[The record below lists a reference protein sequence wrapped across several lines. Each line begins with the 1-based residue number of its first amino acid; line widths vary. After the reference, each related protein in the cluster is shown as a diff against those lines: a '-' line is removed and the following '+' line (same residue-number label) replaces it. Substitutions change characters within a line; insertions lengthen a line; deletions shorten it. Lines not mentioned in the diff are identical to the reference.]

1 MGRKY
6 NYVDID
12 FAVRVLNHPELIDD
26 EEMRLWLR
34 DEGHCR
40 LLEELRRVREGSLRT
55 VDGLRP
61 DVNSEWVLS
70 RKLFRKRM
78 LRVYRS
84 QWQRLVSGYW
94 FRWVGCEPPVSVMR
108 GFSDGAGGRG
118 LSRVKGDTCFK

>member
-61 DVNSEWVLS
+61 DVNLEWEKLS
-70 RKLFRKRM
+70 RN
-78 LRVYRS
+78 
-84 QWQRLVSGYW
+84 
-94 FRWVGCEPPVSVMR
+94 R
-108 GFSDGAGGRG
+108 GTQGIRPMCLCFTRITEQGAQ
-118 LSRVKGDTCFK
+118 T

>member
-61 DVNSEWVLS
+61 GVNFEWEKFPKKNFTGLPD
-70 RKLFRKRM
+70 RDGNGL
-78 LRVYRS
+78 YRDTYFGG
-84 QWQRLVSGYW
+84 LV
-94 FRWVGCEPPVSVMR
+94 VEPPVSCDAG

-118 LSRVKGDTCFK
+118 SCRE